1 MNSHKEKIMKLRSA
15 VVLLGIPLFAVVAS
29 AHNGLEHVMGT
40 VKSVSA
46 TSITVETADKPPK
59 RVAVAILPTTTF
71 QKDGADTTVKS
82 LNVGDRV
89 VIHAKPD
96 GNKLDAVTV
105 EFGKMA
111 AMPNMPGM
119 KMPQ

>member
-1 MNSHKEKIMKLRSA
+1 MKFRFA
-15 VVLLGIPLFAVVAS
+15 VVLLCMSLLAVVTS
-29 AHNGLEHVMGT
+29 AHNGLEHVMGR

-46 TSITVETADKPPK
+46 TSITVETAGKPPK
-59 RVAVAILPTTTF
+59 EVAVAILPTTTF
-71 QKDGADTTVKS
+71 QKDGTDTTVKS

-105 EFGKMA
+105 AFGKMA
-111 AMPNMPGM
+111 TPPTMPGM